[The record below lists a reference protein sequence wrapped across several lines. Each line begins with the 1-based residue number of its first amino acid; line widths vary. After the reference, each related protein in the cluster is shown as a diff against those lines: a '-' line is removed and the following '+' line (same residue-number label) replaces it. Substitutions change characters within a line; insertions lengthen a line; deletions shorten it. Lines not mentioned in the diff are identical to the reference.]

1 VRFDEK
7 LKLLKRYEHAVFA
20 ACVHVLTDERRAILA
35 SKETLIDLFRDEAF
49 PTASEE
55 ERTRKL
61 RSAAAKQC
69 IRLYSKERGFANAN
83 V

>member
-7 LKLLKRYEHAVFA
+7 LELLKRYEHAVFS

-49 PTASEE
+49 PASSEE
-55 ERTRKL
+55 ERARKL
-61 RSAAAKQC
+61 RTAAAKHC
-69 IRLYSKERGFANAN
+69 IRLYSKERGISYAN